1 MNITPDTNIRLLKC
15 PIKLDNKNQITFS
28 NKEAQ
33 ENYFKSL
40 PYLEVDSSMYQRAD
54 DSIYYPDIYDNLLEY
69 NYVMYQNANYSNKWF
84 YAFITDIQYENDNCT
99 TLTIATDVFQTWQ
112 FDLEYKQ
119 SFVVREHTNNDTIG
133 ANTKEEG
140 LDTGEIVVK
149 TSIENYEGYNIV
161 YEDAGGNPVYASWIG
176 VLCDYDPKDDK
187 QYAGI
192 FAITGSTFAS
202 RLYLFPYEPLSVGTG
217 MDDLSRFI
225 AYVNKQRGADNIKQ
239 MFFIPDLAV
248 DFTQLTYIDMG
259 LQDDNF
265 KYYRFTTASMGARH
279 VRGQSVPKP
288 YGSYVGYI
296 PKNNK
301 CYCYPYS
308 FLRVSN
314 NIGNVQD
321 YRWEDFSDQIP
332 EFDNYLT
339 ICSGCSG
346 FTVPRNYQGKY
357 HDVDL
362 AIPLAKYPSVSWSSD
377 AYTNWLTQNGVNRPV
392 SFVSALIGTVTSLG
406 SSAISQPQGQ
416 QKPQTAINNKQLALQ
431 GATSLSSWLANDIGS
446 QEAARLAPNIS
457 QLSNNGDVLWA
468 GGSFGFVYNYMGIKG
483 EYLKMIDEYF
493 TMFGYKTNELK
504 VPNITGRS
512 NWNYVETRNC
522 NILGNIPSMDLE
534 TIKQMFNSGITLWHT
549 TEYFLDY
556 SRTNS
561 II

>member
-40 PYLEVDSSMYQRAD
+40 PYLEVEASMYQRAD

-119 SFVVREHTNNDTIG
+119 SFVVREHTNDDTIG
-133 ANTKEEG
+133 ANLVEEN
-140 LDTGEIVVK
+140 LDTGELI
-149 TSIENYEGYNIV
+149 SGEEIEDYTGYNISSAWV
-161 YEDAGGNPVYASWIG
+161 A
-176 VLCDYDPKDDK
+176 VLCDYDPKQNI
-187 QYAGI
+187 QYAGVLPI
-192 FAITGSTFAS
+192 SGSTFGS
-202 RLYLFPYEPLSVGTG
+202 KFYLFTYDNGDSQGHG
-217 MDDLSRFI
+217 GIQDLNKFI
-225 AYVNKQRGADNIKQ
+225 RYVNQQRGADNIRNVFMLPNAAIDITKYST
-239 MFFIPDLAV
+239 V
-248 DFTQLTYIDMG
+248 DMG
-259 LQDDNF
+259 ITPDSDNF
-265 KYYRFTTASMGARH
+265 KYMVPSTGSISAFLYGSR
-279 VRGQSVPKP
+279 SVPKP
-288 YGSYVGYI
+288 YGTYTDYS

-301 CYCYPYS
+301 CYIYPYC

-314 NIGNVQD
+314 NIGNVID
-321 YRWEDFSDQIP
+321 YRWEDFSNQIP
-332 EFDNYLT
+332 YFNAYVT
-339 ICSGCSG
+339 PSVGCSG
-346 FTVPRNYQGKY
+346 ILVPQNYKGIT
-357 HDVDL
+357 DNVDEAL
-362 AIPLAKYPSVSWSSD
+362 PLAKYPVCAWSADS
-377 AYTNWLTQNGVNRPV
+377 YTNWLTQNAVNRPLN
-392 SFVSALIGTVTSLG
+392 FINALMGSVTGAG
-406 SSAISQPQGQ
+406 STAMSQSSGQAPQG
-416 QKPQTAINNKQLALQ
+416 AINNKQLAIQ
-431 GATSLSSWLANDIGS
+431 GMQSMAGTISQDIGNMH
-446 QEAARLAPNIS
+446 EASRAPNIS
-457 QLSNNGDVLWA
+457 QITNSGDVLFAA
-468 GGSFGFVYNYMGIKG
+468 GGNGFLYQYMRVKT
-483 EYLKMIDEYF
+483 EYLKIIDEYF
-493 TMFGYKTNELK
+493 TMFGYKTNRLK

>member
-1 MNITPDTNIRLLKC
+1 MNITPETNIRLLKC

-28 NKEAQ
+28 SKQAQ

-40 PYLEVDSSMYQRAD
+40 PYIEVDSSMYQRAD

-69 NYVMYQNANYSNKWF
+69 NYVMYQNANYSDKWF

-119 SFVVREHTNNDTIG
+119 SFVVREHTNDDTIG
-133 ANTKEEG
+133 ANVVDEG
-140 LDTGEIVVK
+140 LDTGEIIVRG
-149 TSIENYEGYNIV
+149 TIENLEGYNIV
-161 YEDAGGNPVYASWIG
+161 YVDGGGTDVYSSWIG

-192 FAITGSTFAS
+192 FAITGSTFGS
-202 RLYLFPYEPLSVGTG
+202 RLYLFPYEPSSVGPG
-217 MDDLSRFI
+217 MDYLSKFI

-248 DFTQLTYIDMG
+248 DFTQLSYIDMG
-259 LQDDNF
+259 LQEDNF
-265 KYYRFTTASMGARH
+265 KYYRFNQGSMGARH

-288 YGSYVGYI
+288 YGLYNI
-296 PKNNK
+296 KNNK

-314 NIGNVQD
+314 YIGNVQD
-321 YRWEDFSDQIP
+321 YRWEDFSDTIP

-357 HDVDL
+357 NDIDL
-362 AIPLAKYPSVSWSSD
+362 AVPLAKYPSVAWSSD

-392 SFVSALIGTVTSLG
+392 SFISSLIGTVTG
-406 SSAISQPQGQ
+406 MGTTAMGQIQGG
-416 QKPQTAINNKQLALQ
+416 KAPQTAINNKQLALQ
-431 GATSLSSWLANDIGS
+431 GATSLSGWLASDIGN
-446 QEAARLAPNIS
+446 QDAARLAPNIS
-457 QLSNNGDVLWA
+457 QVSNNGDCLWA
-468 GGSFGFVYNYMGIKG
+468 SCKFGFIYNYMGVKG
-483 EYLKMIDEYF
+483 EYLKIIDDYF
-493 TMFGYKTNELK
+493 SMFGYKTNELK

>member
-1 MNITPDTNIRLLKC
+1 MNITPETNIRLLKC

-28 NKEAQ
+28 SKQAQ

-40 PYLEVDSSMYQRAD
+40 PYIEVDSSMYQRAD

-69 NYVMYQNANYSNKWF
+69 NYVMYQNTNYSDKWF

-119 SFVVREHTNNDTIG
+119 SFVVREHTNDDTIG
-133 ANTKEEG
+133 ANVVDEG
-140 LDTGEIVVK
+140 LDTGELIVSTAIDNV
-149 TSIENYEGYNIV
+149 EGYNIA
-161 YEDAGGNPVYASWIG
+161 YEDAGGNTVYSSWIG

-192 FAITGSTFAS
+192 FAITGSTFGS
-202 RLYLFPYEPLSVGTG
+202 RLYLFPYEPSSVGSG
-217 MDDLSRFI
+217 MDYLSKFI

-248 DFTQLTYIDMG
+248 DFTQLSYIDMG

-265 KYYRFTTASMGARH
+265 KYYRFNTGSMAARH
-279 VRGQSVPKP
+279 VTGQNVPKP
-288 YGSYVGYI
+288 YGSYTDYT

-301 CYCYPYS
+301 CYCWPYS

-314 NIGNVQD
+314 GIGNVQD
-321 YRWEDFSDQIP
+321 YRWEDFSDTLP
-332 EFDNYLT
+332 VFDNYLT

-346 FTVPRNYQGKY
+346 LTIPRNYQGEY
-357 HDVDL
+357 NNIDL
-362 AIPLAKYPSVSWSSD
+362 AIPLAKYPSVSWSAD
-377 AYTNWLTQNGVNRPV
+377 AYTNWLTQNSVNRPV
-392 SFVSALIGTVTSLG
+392 SFISSLIGTVTAAG
-406 SSAISQPQGQ
+406 STAMSQSSG
-416 QKPQTAINNKQLALQ
+416 KAPQTAINNKQLALQ
-431 GATSLSSWLANDIGS
+431 GATSLSGWLASDIGGMDS
-446 QEAARLAPNIS
+446 ARLAPNIAQTTNS
-457 QLSNNGDVLWA
+457 GDCLWA
-468 GGSFGFVYNYMGIKG
+468 GGGYGFYYKYIRVKTEN
-483 EYLKMIDEYF
+483 LKMIDNYF
-493 TMFGYKTNELK
+493 TMFGYKTNLLK